1 MTSYY
6 ISRAARDD
14 EAELEAVRDQI
25 AALRAYCQRSAKR
38 LNDPQVIDSVS
49 GFLDALDDASADHIA
64 PALSLLTDDVAAEEN
79 GTARVY
85 LSPLAAE

>member
-6 ISRAARDD
+6 VSRAARDD
-14 EAELEAVRDQI
+14 EAELEAVRDQV

-38 LNDPQVIDSVS
+38 LNNAQAIDNVS
-49 GFLDALDDASADHIA
+49 GFLDALDDALADHIA
-64 PALSLLTDDVAAEEN
+64 PALERLTDDVAAEEN

-85 LSPLAAE
+85 LTEAAQ

>member
-14 EAELEAVRDQI
+14 EAELEAVRDQV

-38 LNDPQVIDSVS
+38 LNSAQSIDNVS
-49 GFLDALDDASADHIA
+49 GFLDALDDAVADHIA
-64 PALSLLTDDVAAEEN
+64 PALALLTDDVAAEER
-79 GTARVY
+79 GAAKVY
-85 LSPLAAE
+85 LTEAAE